1 MDETVEKYKQ
11 TLFKLWKQSCANPSL
26 KINFLNNRFEI
37 KDKIVKLN
45 VKDNFINDIISKAF
59 RNSFKSVD
67 WNTYDV
73 NDACYYFNVEKKK
86 LSISKILVN
95 VNCANTISFLKKE
108 TSLFSS
114 KEKIVEVNADFNNY
128 NKGQVDA
135 ILGRNSE
142 DIINFNGAHT
152 GYGTNLKYQI
162 YFALLT
168 YNNIFIPITLK
179 EYEELRCYELEC
191 RKKED
196 MEDVYRNLTLL
207 SPSEYKE
214 FLMWKE
220 SQRIYSENDS
230 QKNLENAE

>member
-1 MDETVEKYKQ
+1 MEETIEKYKQ
-11 TLFKLWKQSCANPSL
+11 TLFRLWKQSCANQSL
-26 KINFLNNRFEI
+26 KINFSDNRIEI

-45 VKDNFINDIISKAF
+45 VKDNYINDIISKAF
-59 RNSFKSVD
+59 KNCFKNSE

-73 NDACYYFNVEKKK
+73 NDVCYYFNVEKKK

-95 VNCANTISFLKKE
+95 VNCTNIISFLKKE
-108 TSLFSS
+108 IPLFSS
-114 KEKIVEVNADFNNY
+114 KEKIVEVNGDLTQY
-128 NKGQVDA
+128 NKVQIDT
-135 ILGRNSE
+135 ILCRNSE
-142 DIINFNGAHT
+142 DIINFNSAHT
-152 GYGTNLKYQI
+152 WYGINLKCQV
-162 YFALLT
+162 YFAMLT

-191 RKKED
+191 RKRDD

-230 QKNLENAE
+230 SKNLQNVE